1 MLHCLRIS
9 HLLPHR
15 VGRPLAM
22 RLPSEMCVL
31 LSTCRRSFSCRMSF
45 LYLWFLSLLY
55 LWFLSLLYLWFLSL
69 LYLWF
74 LSLLY
79 LWFLSP
85 LHLWFLSLLYLW
97 FLSLL
102 GMFFFSKRFVC
113 AVSKLF
119 FLITSLPPSNLAKVS
134 FSTDFG
140 VCVCM
145 CLQIYMYI
153 CVYVYML
160 VCRLSCQ
167 SCTQKLESNFYST
180 WNVGLPCSMQSQGN
194 LQQQTIFLVLVTKPH
209 RQESGQELSVWLVE
223 TSFSLWWVL
232 GKLA

>member
-9 HLLPHR
+9 HLLPHH

-31 LSTCRRSFSCRMSF
+31 LSTCRGSFSCRMSF
-45 LYLWFLSLLY
+45 LYLWFQSLL
-55 LWFLSLLYLWFLSL
+55 S
-69 LYLWF
+69 
-74 LSLLY
+74 
-79 LWFLSP
+79 
-85 LHLWFLSLLYLW
+85 LWFLSLLYLW

-223 TSFSLWWVL
+223 TSFSL
-232 GKLA
+232 